1 MSKKTAL
8 RKAVKALV
16 FLTGAAAVAAG
27 TLFLVSP
34 SFAESFGLIDR
45 LSNVD
50 ELGSYYDY
58 YLVAGIAGVGLLL
71 GLIFA
76 YQGRAGTVRQAETP
90 DPEGAQS
97 VPAPGDDFD
106 ELVNEARGWRSGDA
120 KGEIRE
126 RVREA
131 AVDVVAS
138 TRNCSR
144 YEAENRVDN
153 GGWTADRYASSFL
166 GGSGA
171 PRLPLLT
178 RLQVAYGGSPFET
191 AVQRTVEEI
200 HGIMKE
206 DEDSTGGE
214 DG

>member
-1 MSKKTAL
+1 MNKKDAVRKTA
-8 RKAVKALV
+8 KALV
-16 FLTGAAAVAAG
+16 FLLGATTVAAG
-27 TLFLVSP
+27 VFFFLSP
-34 SFAESFGLIDR
+34 SVAESFILIDR
-45 LSNVD
+45 LRVT
-50 ELGSYYDY
+50 LGNDY
-58 YLVAGIAGVGLLL
+58 YLVAGIAGVAVFL

-90 DPEGAQS
+90 DAEGAQS

-106 ELVNEARGWRSGDA
+106 EIVSEARGWRSGDA
-120 KGEIRE
+120 KDEVRE

-144 YEAENRVDN
+144 YEAENRVDS

-166 GGSGA
+166 GGSEA
-171 PRLPLLT
+171 PDLPLLT

-191 AVQRTVEEI
+191 AVERTVDEVYAV
-200 HGIMKE
+200 MKE
-206 DEDSTGGE
+206 DETAPSEE
-214 DG
+214 DDDG